1 MPSEWSRRA
10 LLQGLQVDG
19 RICSMAKLQPARVD
33 CKITSIPTDT
43 SMRCARR
50 VIGAEATG
58 STFDAHQASHWL
70 A

>member
-10 LLQGLQVDG
+10 LRQGLQADG
-19 RICSMAKLQPARVD
+19 RICAMAKLQPARD

-58 STFDAHQASHWL
+58 STFDAHQALHWL